1 MPFIRLSI
9 VFILWILPAVGLCSG
24 YKTEKNIPYQNGKGA
39 YADKMCMLDIHYPVD
54 TTGCP
59 VVVWFHGGGLTGG
72 SREIPRELK
81 NQGLTVIGVEY
92 RLLPQASLDE
102 CIDDAAAAV
111 AWAFHN
117 AEQYGGDP
125 TKIFVAGHSAGGYLT
140 NMVGLDKKWLA
151 AYGIDADSIAALV
164 PYSGH
169 AISHFAYRKAK
180 GMKDTQ
186 PSIDEYAP
194 LYYVRSDAPPMIII
208 SGDREMEML
217 GRYEETAYLWRMMKV
232 NGHKETYL
240 YELDGYNHGDMA
252 IPGHH
257 ILKDHIKRL
266 TK

>member
-1 MPFIRLSI
+1 MKLLRLSI
-9 VFILWILPAVGLCSG
+9 ISILCMLPAIGVCSE
-24 YKTEKNIPYQNGKGA
+24 YKTDKDIQYQFNKGA
-39 YADKMCMLDIHYPVD
+39 YADKMCRLDIHYPAD
-54 TTGCP
+54 TAGCP

-72 SREIPRELK
+72 SRDIPRELK
-81 NQGLTVIGVEY
+81 NQGLVVIGVEY
-92 RLLPQASLDE
+92 RLLPEASLDE

-111 AWAFHN
+111 AWAFKN
-117 AEQYGGDP
+117 AERYGGDP
-125 TKIFVAGHSAGGYLT
+125 KEIFVAGHSAGGYLT

-232 NGHKETYL
+232 NGHKDTYL
-240 YELDGYNHGDMA
+240 YELDGYNHGDMVH
-252 IPGHH
+252 PGHH

-266 TK
+266 TR